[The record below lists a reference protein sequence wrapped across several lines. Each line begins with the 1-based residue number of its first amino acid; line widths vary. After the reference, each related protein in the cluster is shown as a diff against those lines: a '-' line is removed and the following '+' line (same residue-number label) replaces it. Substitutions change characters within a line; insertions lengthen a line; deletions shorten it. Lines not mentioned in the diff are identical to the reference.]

1 MDTQTLYYVL
11 AGALVLV
18 GLAGVV
24 LPALP
29 GLPLMFAGLWL
40 AAWAGGYD
48 QIGVGTVIMLAVMTL
63 LSLGVDIVAALL
75 GARRVGASRL
85 ALLGAAIGTVAGL
98 FMGLV
103 GILVGPF
110 VGALL
115 GEWLHGRRLGLAA
128 KVGLGTWL
136 GIVFA
141 AVLKLTLGFAMIGIF
156 VFAWWW

>member
-1 MDTQTLYYVL
+1 METQTLYYVL

-29 GLPLMFAGLWL
+29 GLPLMFAGMWL
-40 AAWAGGYD
+40 AAWAGGYE
-48 QIGVGTVIMLAVMTL
+48 QVGVGTVIMLAVLTL

-75 GARRVGASRL
+75 GAKRVGASRL
-85 ALLGAAIGTVAGL
+85 ALVGAAVGTVAGL

-115 GEWLHGRRLGLAA
+115 GEWLHGRRLGMAA
-128 KVGLGTWL
+128 KVGVGTWL

-141 AVLKLTLGFAMIGIF
+141 AVLKLTLGFAMLGIF

>member
-1 MDTQTLYYVL
+1 METQTLYYVL
-11 AGALVLV
+11 AGALVII

-29 GLPLMFAGLWL
+29 GLPLMFAGMWL

-48 QIGVGTVIMLAVMTL
+48 QVGVGTVIMLAVLTL
-63 LSLGVDIVAALL
+63 LTLGVDIVAALL
-75 GARRVGASRL
+75 GAKRVGASRL

-98 FMGLV
+98 FLGLA
-103 GILVGPF
+103 GIIIGPF

-115 GEWLHGRRLGLAA
+115 GEWLHGRRLGMAA
-128 KVGLGTWL
+128 RVGVGTWL

-141 AVLKLTLGFAMIGIF
+141 AVLKLTLGFAMLGIF
-156 VFAWWW
+156 LFAWWW

>member
-1 MDTQTLYYVL
+1 METQTLYYVL
-11 AGALVLV
+11 AGALVV
-18 GLAGVV
+18 IGLAGVV

-29 GLPLMFAGLWL
+29 GLPLMFAGMWL

-48 QIGVGTVIMLAVMTL
+48 QVGVGTVIMLAVLTL

-75 GARRVGASRL
+75 GAKRVGASRL

-98 FMGLV
+98 FLGLA
-103 GILVGPF
+103 GIIIGPF

-115 GEWLHGRRLGLAA
+115 GEWLHGRRLGMAA
-128 KVGLGTWL
+128 RVGVGTWL

-141 AVLKLTLGFAMIGIF
+141 AVLKLTLGFAMLGIF
-156 VFAWWW
+156 LFAWWW

>member
-1 MDTQTLYYVL
+1 METQTLYYVL
-11 AGALVLV
+11 AGALVII

-29 GLPLMFAGLWL
+29 GLPLMFAGMWL

-48 QIGVGTVIMLAVMTL
+48 QVGVGTVIMLAVLTL
-63 LSLGVDIVAALL
+63 LSRGVDIVAALL
-75 GARRVGASRL
+75 GAKRVGASRL

-98 FMGLV
+98 FLGLA
-103 GILVGPF
+103 GIIIGPF

-115 GEWLHGRRLGLAA
+115 GEWLHGRRLGMAA
-128 KVGLGTWL
+128 RVGVGTWL

-141 AVLKLTLGFAMIGIF
+141 AVLKLTLGFAMLGIF
-156 VFAWWW
+156 LFAWWW

>member
-1 MDTQTLYYVL
+1 METQTLYYVL
-11 AGALVLV
+11 AGALVII

-29 GLPLMFAGLWL
+29 GLPLRFAGMWL

-48 QIGVGTVIMLAVMTL
+48 QVGVGTVIMLAVLTL

-75 GARRVGASRL
+75 GAKRVGASRL

-98 FMGLV
+98 FLGLA
-103 GILVGPF
+103 GIIIGPF

-115 GEWLHGRRLGLAA
+115 GEWLHGRRLGMAA
-128 KVGLGTWL
+128 RVGVGTWL

-141 AVLKLTLGFAMIGIF
+141 AVLKLTLGFAMLGIF
-156 VFAWWW
+156 LFAWWW

>member
-1 MDTQTLYYVL
+1 METQTLYYVL

-29 GLPLMFAGLWL
+29 GLPLMFAGMWL

-48 QIGVGTVIMLAVMTL
+48 QVGVGTVIMLAVLTL

-75 GARRVGASRL
+75 GAKRVGASRL
-85 ALLGAAIGTVAGL
+85 ALVGAAVGTVAGL

-115 GEWLHGRRLGLAA
+115 GEWLHGRRLGMAA
-128 KVGLGTWL
+128 KVGVGTWL

-141 AVLKLTLGFAMIGIF
+141 AVLKLTLGFAMLGIF

>member
-1 MDTQTLYYVL
+1 METQTLYYVL
-11 AGALVLV
+11 AGALVII

-29 GLPLMFAGLWL
+29 GLPLMFAGMWL

-48 QIGVGTVIMLAVMTL
+48 QVGVGTVIMLAVLTL
-63 LSLGVDIVAALL
+63 LSLGVYIVAALL
-75 GARRVGASRL
+75 GAKRVGASRL

-98 FMGLV
+98 FLGLA
-103 GILVGPF
+103 GIIIGPF

-115 GEWLHGRRLGLAA
+115 GEWLHGRRLGMAA
-128 KVGLGTWL
+128 RVGVGTWL

-141 AVLKLTLGFAMIGIF
+141 AVLKLTLGFAMLGIF
-156 VFAWWW
+156 LFAWWW

>member
-1 MDTQTLYYVL
+1 METQTLYYVL
-11 AGALVLV
+11 AGALVII

-29 GLPLMFAGLWL
+29 GLPLMFAGMWL

-48 QIGVGTVIMLAVMTL
+48 QVGVGTVIMLAVLTL

-75 GARRVGASRL
+75 GAKRVGASRL
-85 ALLGAAIGTVAGL
+85 ALLGAAVGTVAGL
-98 FMGLV
+98 FLGLA
-103 GILVGPF
+103 GIIIGPF

-115 GEWLHGRRLGLAA
+115 GEWLHGRRLGMAA
-128 KVGLGTWL
+128 KVGVGTWL

-141 AVLKLTLGFAMIGIF
+141 AVLKLTLGFAMLGIF
-156 VFAWWW
+156 LFAWWW

>member
-18 GLAGVV
+18 GLLGVV

-29 GLPLMFAGLWL
+29 GLPLMFAGMWL
-40 AAWAGGYD
+40 AAWAGGYA
-48 QIGVGTVIMLAVMTL
+48 QVGVGTVIMLALLTL
-63 LSLGVDIVAALL
+63 LSVGVDMAAALL

-98 FMGLV
+98 FMGFV

-110 VGALL
+110 VGALA
-115 GEWLHGRRLGLAA
+115 GEWLHGRKLDMAA
-128 KVGLGTWL
+128 KVGVGTWL
-136 GIVFA
+136 GILFA
-141 AVLKLTLGFAMIGIF
+141 VVLKLALAFAMIGIF
-156 VFAWWW
+156 VLAWWL

>member
-1 MDTQTLYYVL
+1 METQTLYYVL

-29 GLPLMFAGLWL
+29 GLPLMFAGMWL

-48 QIGVGTVIMLAVMTL
+48 QVGVGTVIMLAVLTL
-63 LSLGVDIVAALL
+63 LSLGIDIVAALL
-75 GARRVGASRL
+75 GAKRVGASRL
-85 ALLGAAIGTVAGL
+85 ALVGAAIGTLAGL

-103 GILVGPF
+103 GIIVGPF

-115 GEWLHGRRLGLAA
+115 GEWLHGRRLGMAA
-128 KVGLGTWL
+128 RVGVGTWL

-141 AVLKLTLGFAMIGIF
+141 AVLKLTLGFAMLGIF

>member
-1 MDTQTLYYVL
+1 METQTLYYVL
-11 AGALVLV
+11 AGALVII
-18 GLAGVV
+18 GLLGVV

-29 GLPLMFAGLWL
+29 GLPLMFAGMWL

-48 QIGVGTVIMLAVMTL
+48 QVGVGTVIMLAVLTL

-75 GARRVGASRL
+75 GAKRVGASRL

-98 FMGLV
+98 FLGLA
-103 GILVGPF
+103 GIIIGPF

-115 GEWLHGRRLGLAA
+115 GEWLHGRRLGMAA
-128 KVGLGTWL
+128 RVGVGTWL

-141 AVLKLTLGFAMIGIF
+141 AVLKLTLGFAMLGIF
-156 VFAWWW
+156 LFAWWW

>member
-1 MDTQTLYYVL
+1 METQTLYYVL
-11 AGALVLV
+11 AGALVII

-29 GLPLMFAGLWL
+29 GLPLMFAGMWL

-48 QIGVGTVIMLAVMTL
+48 QVGVGTVIMLAVLTL

-75 GARRVGASRL
+75 GAKRVGASRL

-98 FMGLV
+98 FLGLA
-103 GILVGPF
+103 GIIIGPF

-115 GEWLHGRRLGLAA
+115 GEWLHGRRLGMAA
-128 KVGLGTWL
+128 RVGVGTWL

-141 AVLKLTLGFAMIGIF
+141 AVLKLTLGFAMLGIF
-156 VFAWWW
+156 LFAWWW

>member
-1 MDTQTLYYVL
+1 METQTLYYVL
-11 AGALVLV
+11 AGALVII

-29 GLPLMFAGLWL
+29 GLPLMFAGMWL

-48 QIGVGTVIMLAVMTL
+48 QVGVGTVIMLAVLTL

-75 GARRVGASRL
+75 GAKRVGASRL
-85 ALLGAAIGTVAGL
+85 ALLGAAVGTVAGL
-98 FMGLV
+98 FLGLA
-103 GILVGPF
+103 GIIIGPF

-115 GEWLHGRRLGLAA
+115 GEWLHGRRLGMAA
-128 KVGLGTWL
+128 RVGVGTWL

-141 AVLKLTLGFAMIGIF
+141 AVLKLTLGFAMLGIF
-156 VFAWWW
+156 LFAWWW

>member
-1 MDTQTLYYVL
+1 MDTQTLYYIL

-29 GLPLMFAGLWL
+29 GLPLMFAGMWL
-40 AAWAGGYD
+40 AAWAGGYAHV
-48 QIGVGTVIMLAVMTL
+48 GVGTVIMLAVLTL

-75 GARRVGASRL
+75 GAKRVGASRL

-98 FMGLV
+98 FLGLV

-110 VGALL
+110 LGALL
-115 GEWLHGRRLGLAA
+115 GEWLHGRRLGMAA
-128 KVGLGTWL
+128 RVGVGTWL

-141 AVLKLTLGFAMIGIF
+141 AVLKLTLGFAMLGIF

>member
-1 MDTQTLYYVL
+1 METQTLYYVL
-11 AGALVLV
+11 AGALVII
-18 GLAGVV
+18 GLAGGV

-29 GLPLMFAGLWL
+29 GLPLMFAGMWL

-48 QIGVGTVIMLAVMTL
+48 QVGVGTVIMLAVLTL

-75 GARRVGASRL
+75 GAKRVGASRL

-98 FMGLV
+98 FLGLA
-103 GILVGPF
+103 GIIIGPF

-115 GEWLHGRRLGLAA
+115 GEWLHGRRLGMAA
-128 KVGLGTWL
+128 RVGVGTWL

-141 AVLKLTLGFAMIGIF
+141 AVLKLTLGFAMLGIF
-156 VFAWWW
+156 LFAWWW

>member
-48 QIGVGTVIMLAVMTL
+48 QVGVGTVIMLAVLTL

-75 GARRVGASRL
+75 GAKRVGASRL

-98 FMGLV
+98 FLGLA
-103 GILVGPF
+103 GIIIGPF

-115 GEWLHGRRLGLAA
+115 GEWLHGRRLGMAA
-128 KVGLGTWL
+128 RVGVGTWL

-141 AVLKLTLGFAMIGIF
+141 AVLKLTLGFAMLGIF
-156 VFAWWW
+156 LFAWWW